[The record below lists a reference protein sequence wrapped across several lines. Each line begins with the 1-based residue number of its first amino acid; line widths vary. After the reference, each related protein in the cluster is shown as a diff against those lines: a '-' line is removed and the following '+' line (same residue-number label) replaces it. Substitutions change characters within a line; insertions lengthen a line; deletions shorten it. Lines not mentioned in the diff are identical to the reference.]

1 MLYDLNTGFPDLK
14 VVPHQHLTEIMQ
26 ESAYHPEAQQYTGSM
41 FGLQSTREQLARFLH
56 NQLGAEISPS
66 ELLIPHGALGG
77 IDLTAR
83 TLLKPG
89 RGDIVLV
96 EDPTFFYAIHI
107 LRNNGAEVIG
117 IPMTNDGMDMDALR
131 QTLNHY
137 TGRVRL
143 MYAIPAY
150 QNPTGMCWS
159 VEKRAQLVELARE
172 HDFIVLEDVTYQSL
186 YFDAPPPPVIRSFDE
201 AGRGDRV
208 ITLGSFSKIIMPSLR
223 QGWLWASES
232 QIKMLARCKTDGAS
246 GALTSFVLG
255 EFLKAGLIDQQIENV
270 RSLYERK
277 RTRMAEALRKHFPDW
292 AQWERP
298 DGGFFFWV
306 TLPEHI
312 EAKALRV
319 SANAVGVDFMPGS
332 ACFVDGQTDHHL
344 RLCFAMLEEDQVE
357 SGVAAL
363 GKCLSTFATNG

>member
-26 ESAYHPEAQQYTGSM
+26 EAAYHPEAQQYTGSM
-41 FGLQSTREQLARFLH
+41 MGLQSTREQLSHFLH
-56 NQLGAEISPS
+56 KQLGAQISPS

-107 LRNNGAEVIG
+107 LRNNGADVIG
-117 IPMTNDGMDMDALR
+117 IPMLRDGLDMDVLR
-131 QTLNHY
+131 DTLKKFA
-137 TGRVRL
+137 GRVRL
-143 MYAIPAY
+143 MYIIPAY

-159 VEKRAQLVELARE
+159 VEKRTQLVELARQY
-172 HDFIVLEDVTYQSL
+172 DFIILEDVTYQAL
-186 YFDAPPPPVIRSFDE
+186 YFDAPPPPVIRTYDD
-201 AGRGDRV
+201 AGRGDHV

-223 QGWLWASES
+223 QGWLWASEKH
-232 QIKMLARCKTDGAS
+232 IKALVRCKTDGAS
-246 GALTSFVLG
+246 GALTSYILG
-255 EFLKAGLIDQQIENV
+255 EFLKAGLIEQQIEVV
-270 RSLYERK
+270 RSLYSRK
-277 RTRMAEALRKHFPDW
+277 RTRMAESLTKYMPKW

-298 DGGFFFWV
+298 DGGFFFWL
-306 TLPEHI
+306 TMPEQI
-312 EAKALRV
+312 ESKVLRI
-319 SANAVGVDFMPGS
+319 SANEAGVDFMPGS
-332 ACFVDGQTDHHL
+332 SCFVDGQTDHHL

-357 SGVAAL
+357 AGVAAL
-363 GKCLSTFATNG
+363 GACMSGFYP